1 MISEKMSIEANN
13 HPEQLQKAEVL
24 YKWVE
29 NTSKM
34 DKVDLFIDPVT
45 RLTGIYAT
53 DFIQPGE
60 TLFSLPNSKVITF
73 DKYEDKY
80 NLLKNLRVTL
90 NNLKIRNLLEHLLLI
105 SEEYYFPSIDKPVFP
120 QYFLNFPTDF
130 SHLPMFYNK
139 TEKNLLTH
147 TYLLNKISHK
157 EQYLYVLFERICSLK
172 PNFCEKIGFV
182 NFTKIFQFVKNKILT
197 EVYENRSFKLLVPF
211 LDFTKHSELNPSAN
225 FTRNLRKK
233 FELEVYS
240 TKEIMPGQEIFINY
254 TPEPYK
260 PSSEYMYYGSC
271 CEKNFTNMDR
281 ILVNI
286 SLNEDTANYQEK
298 IEIINEFNLKNEVEF
313 SLNSNFESSDTKGI
327 MNFIRFLSVKE
338 NWNDFQSYI
347 LNRTNNETES
357 NNTKFMIYYTQ
368 YHNKKEIE
376 IDSLLLLK
384 KVLLRTYSNFD
395 KTLEEDVK
403 FLTDNKEKLSYSL
416 KNIYSYR
423 IMSKSIFQNLLN
435 SVDIFI
441 SLLSKNQTEVS
452 DYLVENDEFYRN
464 FKDYIDFLKRLI

>member
-1 MISEKMSIEANN
+1 
-13 HPEQLQKAEVL
+13 
-24 YKWVE
+24 
-29 NTSKM
+29 
-34 DKVDLFIDPVT
+34 
-45 RLTGIYAT
+45 
-53 DFIQPGE
+53 
-60 TLFSLPNSKVITF
+60 
-73 DKYEDKY
+73 
-80 NLLKNLRVTL
+80 
-90 NNLKIRNLLEHLLLI
+90 
-105 SEEYYFPSIDKPVFP
+105 
-120 QYFLNFPTDF
+120 
-130 SHLPMFYNK
+130 
-139 TEKNLLTH
+139 
-147 TYLLNKISHK
+147 
-157 EQYLYVLFERICSLK
+157 
-172 PNFCEKIGFV
+172 
-182 NFTKIFQFVKNKILT
+182 
-197 EVYENRSFKLLVPF
+197 
-211 LDFTKHSELNPSAN
+211 
-225 FTRNLRKK
+225 
-233 FELEVYS
+233 
-240 TKEIMPGQEIFINY
+240 
-254 TPEPYK
+254 
-260 PSSEYMYYGSC
+260 MYYGSC